1 MRKEPPPPHAMTTYF
16 ILDSQSNTWSDTHYP
31 LSSILATPGIT
42 GEHILANARTRET
55 MTVAQAQSIATPAA
69 SHPTAA
75 ARTTAALR
83 ATTAPRTT
91 AAART
96 GTAPRT
102 TVASG
107 TTTAARP
114 AAATKLKP
122 SSKQVM
128 KPMVGNSL
136 TLGTTL
142 GKTVKQPQA
151 ADQIPLSAMTSNKPT
166 GPEYRVLSQ
175 NDSCF
180 NGQFSSRLLAQEL
193 NRLAQKGWKVINMGT
208 ATAYTEDGTEY
219 HELMILLERNRG

>member
-1 MRKEPPPPHAMTTYF
+1 MTTYF
-16 ILDSQSNTWSDTHYP
+16 ILDRQSNTWSDTHYP

-55 MTVAQAQSIATPAA
+55 MTVAHAQSIAT
-69 SHPTAA
+69 HAA
-75 ARTTAALR
+75 AHPTAALR

-96 GTAPRT
+96 GTSPRT

-107 TTTAARP
+107 ITTAARP

-175 NDSCF
+175 NDSRF

-219 HELMILLERNRG
+219 HELLILLERNRG